1 MKKDDW
7 LMALELTLSGIVLLV
22 LVSALTGC
30 AGSPKRPINSLGNPV
45 IPQACLETPKAILE
59 PSRGIVDEYIDLV
72 VQYTELAVT
81 YNQCKETLTGESK

>member
-30 AGSPKRPINSLGNPV
+30 AGSPKKPINSLGNPIV
-45 IPQACLETPKAILE
+45 PQACLETPKAILE

-72 VQYTELAVT
+72 VQYTDLAILK
-81 YNQCKETLTGESK
+81 NQCREFLLNGE

>member
-30 AGSPKRPINSLGNPV
+30 AGSPRKPINSLDKVMVPS
-45 IPQACLETPKAILE
+45 ACLETPKAILE

-72 VQYTELAVT
+72 VQYTELAVI
-81 YNQCKETLTGESK
+81 YNQCKSNLTGESK